1 MGAIGDYLDGLEDP
15 VRNALQ
21 RVTDIAGRA
30 APDAVE
36 GRSYGM
42 PALLV
47 NGKPLLGFRV
57 AKHHISIFPFSAEVV
72 AAVADDLDGFSVSK
86 GTIRFT
92 ADQPLPEEIVIRL
105 VGMRRDEI
113 IG

>member
-1 MGAIGDYLDGLEDP
+1 M
-15 VRNALQ
+15 RNALQ
-21 RVTDIAGRA
+21 RITDIARA

-47 NGKPLLGFRV
+47 NGKPLFGFRV
-57 AKHHISIFPFSAEVV
+57 TKHDISIFPFSAEVV
-72 AAVADDLDGFSVSK
+72 AALADDLDGYSVSK